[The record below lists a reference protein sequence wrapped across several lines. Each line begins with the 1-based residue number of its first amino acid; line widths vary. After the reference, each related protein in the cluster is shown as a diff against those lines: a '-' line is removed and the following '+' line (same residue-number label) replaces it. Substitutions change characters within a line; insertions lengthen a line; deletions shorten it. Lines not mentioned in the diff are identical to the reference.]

1 VIKIHPHFSTGRP
14 VLVTYILKVMSC
26 SPEIDNI
33 VKKSV
38 LSGIKDKLY
47 IMRSL
52 YISGDNAKGDF
63 LFSDLI
69 DS

>member
-1 VIKIHPHFSTGRP
+1 
-14 VLVTYILKVMSC
+14 MSC
-26 SPEIDNI
+26 SSEIDNI
-33 VKKSV
+33 IKKSV

-52 YISGDNAKGDF
+52 YISGDNVKGDS

-69 DS
+69 ESLTEYEKAVGKNDSTF

>member
-1 VIKIHPHFSTGRP
+1 MTG
-14 VLVTYILKVMSC
+14 S
-26 SPEIDNI
+26 SEIDNI
-33 VKKSV
+33 VKKCI

-52 YISGDNAKGDF
+52 YISGDNVKGDF

-69 DS
+69 ESFTEYEKVVSKNN